1 MISEKKQHISGEIIP
16 EHQNRLEGNFTIA
29 PTFVCFLMLVG
40 GLLVYGK

>member
-1 MISEKKQHISGEIIP
+1 MISEKEHHISGEKIP

-29 PTFVCFLMLVG
+29 PAFVCLLMLVG